1 LSGVGRF
8 LHMLSGEGAAFECS
22 SVEVIT
28 GK

>member
-1 LSGVGRF
+1 LSGVGRL
-8 LHMLSGEGAAFECS
+8 LHMLSGEGVAFECS